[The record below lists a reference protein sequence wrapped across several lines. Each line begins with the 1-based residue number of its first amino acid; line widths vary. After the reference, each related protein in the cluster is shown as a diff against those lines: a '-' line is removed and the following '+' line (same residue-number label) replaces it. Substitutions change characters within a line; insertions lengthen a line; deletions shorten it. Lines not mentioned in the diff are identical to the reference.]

1 MKAINLLGASNMK
14 KILFPILLL
23 VGCGLPL
30 LTACN
35 TDRDDNPTLHEAET
49 FVLETPEDN
58 VYDLGAGQDTI
69 VLNCVQPAYGFT
81 AATTYSVQV
90 SLNESFVDATEESEA
105 NYKTLSTTYTSTS
118 IALKPEE
125 LNTVVVDLWKQA
137 NPEADAYIGAVTPV
151 YFRLAAVITGSELGN
166 SVSNVVKVSQVKL
179 GEVVSTIELPEEMY
193 LVGSSIGTAW
203 GTWQPMVSV
212 NGLAGEFWS
221 MVYFDAGAEFK
232 FGKFEQDWNGY
243 SKIHQFK
250 DNAGAG
256 LSDSGDNIKV
266 SKGGW
271 YIVYLVAE
279 VNGEDYQYTLSF
291 YKPNV
296 YVLGNT
302 VGDWNYNDA
311 YMFSVPEDKDGS
323 FVSPAL
329 TATGEV
335 RMCIKADTDWW
346 RLEFTLKDGATIFY
360 RENNAVNNGWTDLG
374 AEYSLTANPG
384 QKISLNFTEGTGSL
398 N

>member
-1 MKAINLLGASNMK
+1 MG
-14 KILFPILLL
+14 
-23 VGCGLPL
+23 
-30 LTACN
+30 
-35 TDRDDNPTLHEAET
+35 EA
-49 FVLETPEDN
+49 
-58 VYDLGAGQDTI
+58 QDTV
-69 VLNCVQPAYGFT
+69 VLTCAQPAYGFT

-90 SLNESFVDATEESEA
+90 SLEETFVDETEEAGS
-105 NYKTLSTTYTSTS
+105 NYKVLSTTYTSPTVL
-118 IALKPEE
+118 LKPAE
-125 LNTVVVDLWKQA
+125 LNAAIVELWKQA
-137 NPEADAYIGAVTPV
+137 NPDVENYIGTVIPV
-151 YFRLAAVITGSELGN
+151 YIRLTAVITGSELGN
-166 SVSNVVKVSQVKL
+166 SVSNVIKINQIKL
-179 GEVVSTIELPEEMY
+179 GEVVSTLAPPEKMY
-193 LVGSSIGTAW
+193 LVGSSIGTSW
-203 GTWQPMVSV
+203 GTWKPMVSV

-243 SKIHQFK
+243 SKIHQFN

-266 SKGGW
+266 DKGGW
-271 YIVYLVAE
+271 YIVYLIAD
-279 VNGEDYQYTLSF
+279 VNGEDYQYTMNF

-311 YMFSVPEDKDGS
+311 YLFSVPEDKNGS

-329 TATGEV
+329 IATGEV
-335 RMCIKADTDWW
+335 RMCVKADTDWW
-346 RLEFTLKDGATIFY
+346 RLEFTLKNGETIFY

-374 AEYSLTANPG
+374 EEYSLSANSG
-384 QKISLNFTEGTGSL
+384 QTISLNFTDGTGSL

>member
-1 MKAINLLGASNMK
+1 MK
-14 KILFPILLL
+14 KIIFPILSLI
-23 VGCGLPL
+23 GCILPL

-35 TDRDDNPTLHEAET
+35 TDIDDNPVLHEVET
-49 FVLETPEDN
+49 FVLETPDDKL
-58 VYDLGAGQDTI
+58 YDLGEAQDTV
-69 VLNCVQPAYGFT
+69 VLTCAQPAYGFT

-90 SLNESFVDATEESEA
+90 SLEETFIDETEEVGS
-105 NYKTLSTTYTSTS
+105 NYKVLSTTYTSSTVL
-118 IALKPEE
+118 LKPAE
-125 LNTVVVDLWKQA
+125 LNAAIVELWKQA
-137 NPEADAYIGAVTPV
+137 NPDVETYIGIVIPV
-151 YFRLAAVITGSELGN
+151 YVRLTAVITGSELGN
-166 SVSNVVKVSQVKL
+166 SVSNVIKINQIKL
-179 GEVVSTIELPEEMY
+179 GEVVSTIAPPEEMY
-193 LVGSSIGTAW
+193 LVGSSIGTSW
-203 GTWQPMVSV
+203 GTWKPMVSV

-243 SKIHQFK
+243 SKIHQFN

-266 SKGGW
+266 DKGGW
-271 YIVYLVAE
+271 YIVYLIAE
-279 VNGEDYQYTLSF
+279 VNGEDYQYTMNF

-311 YMFSVPEDKDGS
+311 YLFSVPEDKNGS

-329 TATGEV
+329 IATGEV
-335 RMCIKADTDWW
+335 RMCVKADTDWW
-346 RLEFTLKDGATIFY
+346 RLEFTLKNGETIFY

-374 AEYSLTANPG
+374 EEYSLSANSG
-384 QKISLNFTEGTGSL
+384 QTISLNFTDGTGSL